1 MTMHLEQGLTTLNL
15 KKPKSRRN
23 KLSDNQIKKYEK
35 MMREHN
41 KYMKQINCSHMQMSL
56 KEYIDY
62 CFGCYKAK
70 KTISKTTFIPEI
82 KTQTTNKPKVSV
94 TTALPEPKAKYY
106 RSSRSSWKEV
116 QERLE
121 ISKQYSIAPA
131 YNKGPYMVVA
141 REDLKTAGKKV

>member
-15 KKPKSRRN
+15 KKPKSKRN

-41 KYMKQINCSHMQMSL
+41 KYMRQIKCSHMQMSL

-70 KTISKTTFIPEI
+70 ATPK
-82 KTQTTNKPKVSV
+82 KPIYVAESTEALPNPKISV
-94 TTALPEPKAKYY
+94 TTQLPEPKAKYY

-116 QERLE
+116 QERLA